1 MLRTLSDITRQMVE
15 PKEGKEVTIDQEDR
29 SGLHNTPDN
38 VNVDIVEDSQPGP
51 STNMN
56 IEESIMPLRLE
67 VNIKFRWGSKSSCS
81 NNTIQITKR
90 PLNGSSSYTAMI

>member
-1 MLRTLSDITRQMVE
+1 MMVE

-29 SGLHNTPDN
+29 SGLHNTPAN

-51 STNMN
+51 STNIN

-81 NNTIQITKR
+81 NTQYDSVYKEAVKWKFLLYRNDLR
-90 PLNGSSSYTAMI
+90 S

>member
-1 MLRTLSDITRQMVE
+1 MVE
-15 PKEGKEVTIDQEDR
+15 PEEGKEVTIDQEDR
-29 SGLHNTPDN
+29 SGLHNTPAN

-67 VNIKFRWGSKSSCS
+67 VNIKFRWGSKSSCT
-81 NNTIQITKR
+81 NTQYDFLQR
-90 PLNGSSSYTAMI
+90 GR